1 MSRKAMMTSSQVGDD
16 SPSSDRS
23 MEIVMLSCLID
34 SSICIVFWFEQ
45 NYAGLLKNYA
55 HLFLVI
61 DNEKMSKTKKH
72 NMMASYNMQG
82 STLMF
87 VLFVLLIIFECESRA
102 HWFRTHLNRFYDD

>member
-1 MSRKAMMTSSQVGDD
+1 MHCVLVRAKLCRTSEKLCTS
-16 SPSSDRS
+16 
-23 MEIVMLSCLID
+23 
-34 SSICIVFWFEQ
+34 
-45 NYAGLLKNYA
+45 
-55 HLFLVI
+55 FLAI